1 MLHAYIA
8 RVARAHDFE
17 SLARKG
23 KMPADEA
30 ETPVSLRVGMLLL
43 IFFVSLFAASF
54 PTITRRVRRLRIPGI
69 LFFIGKHFGTGV
81 ILSTAFVH
89 LLQDAFS
96 SLQDPRVKERTSL
109 GHWTGLLVL
118 GSLLLIFMVEYIST
132 AYVDRLH
139 SYDSVPASP
148 AAEPAELPQPDTSSV
163 SDTTLAAVCEART
176 DMNERTPLLAG
187 ACPASAP
194 ATANDANPF
203 FSGHHRH
210 ESRRSHDDHGR
221 PCHPR
226 LGVTYETRRPSE
238 DDVTKPA
245 SAPAQQDSFRH
256 AHRHGHGHHHDLH
269 YDFDEE
275 VERGLEAEVAH
286 SHTHHRHE
294 DHEAII
300 GRKRQIVGIL
310 VLQMGI
316 MLHSG
321 VIGLTL
327 SITSGPDFTS
337 LVTAILFHQ
346 LFEGLSL
353 GVRIAGLPL
362 PRTGTSS
369 RFLKPSLMVLFA
381 LTTPLGMTIGLLTLG
396 GADPVKLMLAEGILS
411 AVSAGMLIYA
421 GCVEMLAADFVLDP
435 DMARAPI
442 RKQAGALLAVLA
454 GMAGMTFLAIVH

>member
-1 MLHAYIA
+1 MLYSYIA
-8 RVARAHDFE
+8 RVAPTHDFE
-17 SLARKG
+17 SLVRKG
-23 KMPADEA
+23 KMVVDEA
-30 ETPVSLRVGMLLL
+30 ETSVSLRVGMLLL

-69 LFFIGKHFGTGV
+69 IFFIGKHFGTGV

-96 SLQDPRVKERTSL
+96 SLQDPRVQERTSI
-109 GHWTGLLVL
+109 GDWTGLLVL

-148 AAEPAELPQPDTSSV
+148 AAEPIELPQPDSASV
-163 SDTTLAAVCEART
+163 SDATIAAACEVST
-176 DMNERTPLLAG
+176 DMNERTPLLA
-187 ACPASAP
+187 APCPASAP
-194 ATANDANPF
+194 ASSNNVNPF
-203 FSGHHRH
+203 FTGHHRH
-210 ESRRSHDDHGR
+210 ESRRSHDEHGR
-221 PCHPR
+221 PTHPR
-226 LGVTYETRRPSE
+226 LGVTYETRRTS
-238 DDVTKPA
+238 DNSIDK
-245 SAPAQQDSFRH
+245 SAPAKPDDFRH
-256 AHRHGHGHHHDLH
+256 AHRHGHGHHHDVH

-275 VERGLEAEVAH
+275 VERGLEGEVAH
-286 SHTHHRHE
+286 HHHHE

-300 GRKRQIVGIL
+300 GRKRQVVGIL
-310 VLQMGI
+310 VLQVGI

-362 PRTGTSS
+362 PHNGAGS

-381 LTTPLGMTIGLLTLG
+381 LTTPLGMTIGLLSLG
-396 GADPVKLMLAEGILS
+396 GTDPVKLMLAEGILS
-411 AVSAGMLIYA
+411 AISAGMLIYA

-435 DMARAPI
+435 DMARAPV
-442 RKQAGALLAVLA
+442 RKQAGALIAVLA
-454 GMAGMTFLAIVH
+454 GMAGMTSLAIVH